1 MAEATTRLSRRSIII
16 IVTAM
21 MAALLEILDASI
33 VNVAIPTMMGNLGVT
48 LDAISWVSTGYM
60 ISNSIILPIAAW
72 FGSRLGRRNYF
83 TSAIIL
89 FTLSSFMCGIAPNLL
104 VLVIFRI
111 FQGLAGGALLP
122 TAQTLIQEQ
131 FPKEKATLAMAIFG
145 MSIMIGPALGPVLG
159 GYLTDTIGWRAIFNI
174 NIPLGIIA
182 AILSYMYIEQNTPS
196 AETQK
201 KSVDWVGFGL
211 LSLGVGCF
219 QFILERGQAEGWLD
233 STAIR
238 WTLLF
243 AIISTGSFIYWE
255 LRVKNPIMNL
265 RLFKT
270 NAVNAGAILMMSLGV
285 ILYTLTFVVPVFAD
299 HVMHLTATQTGLLF
313 IPGSI
318 ATAISMMLV
327 GKFSKHFH
335 PRTIILVGVGI
346 ATLSVVMMTKFSTQT
361 GPESLFFPLIF
372 RGVGAGFL
380 FIPILSSVTSQFKGE
395 ELAQVNGLMNFFRQ
409 IGGSIGIAAL
419 SLLLTRFSKQ
429 NYADLMSKVSR
440 FNPIAARDFH
450 QISTGL
456 PVQTLSDNIGF
467 GTASEMSTKIVYG
480 RVMQQAFMMSFV
492 QLCWCIIII
501 VILMIIPVFFM
512 KMQRRLDTNVEAH

>member
-1 MAEATTRLSRRSIII
+1 MSRKSIII
-16 IVTAM
+16 IITAV

-60 ISNSIILPIAAW
+60 IANSIILPIAAW

-83 TSAIIL
+83 TSAILL
-89 FTLSSFMCGIAPNLL
+89 FTLSSFMCGISPNLWIL
-104 VLVIFRI
+104 VVFRI
-111 FQGLAGGALLP
+111 LQGLAGGALLP

-131 FPKEKATLAMAIFG
+131 FPKEKATLAMAVFG

-159 GYLTDTIGWRAIFNI
+159 GFLTDTVGWRAIFNI
-174 NIPLGIIA
+174 NVPLGIIA
-182 AILSYMYIEQNTPS
+182 AMCSYLYIDQNTPS
-196 AETQK
+196 QEAKK
-201 KSVDWVGFGL
+201 KSVDWMGFAL

-233 STAIR
+233 SVSIR

-243 AIISTGSFIYWE
+243 GILSTIAFIRWE
-255 LRVKNPIMNL
+255 LKVNNPIMNL

-285 ILYTLTFVVPVFAD
+285 ILYTLTFVVPVFSD

-313 IPGSI
+313 IPGSV
-318 ATAISMMLV
+318 ATAITMMMV
-327 GKFSKHFH
+327 SRIAPRFH
-335 PRTIILVGVGI
+335 PRTIILCGVSL
-346 ATLSVVMMTKFSTQT
+346 AAMSVLLMTQFTTQT
-361 GPESLFFPLIF
+361 GADSLFLPLIL
-372 RGVGAGFL
+372 RGVGAGMLFL
-380 FIPILSSVTSQFKGE
+380 PILSTVTSQFKGE

-429 NYADLMSKVSR
+429 NYVDLMAKTSLLV
-440 FNPIAARDFH
+440 PTGAREYA
-450 QISTGL
+450 
-456 PVQTLSDNIGF
+456 QTTAGIPLHTLHDNLGF
-467 GTASEMSTKIVYG
+467 GSAASASVKLFYG
-480 RVMQQAFMMSFV
+480 RVMQQAFMMSFI
-492 QLCWCIIII
+492 QLCWCIIGI
-501 VILMIIPVFFM
+501 VVFMILPVFFM
-512 KMQRRLDTNVEAH
+512 KMQRRLDTKVDAH